1 MGEAGQPYRAEQ
13 IWIYDCDMQAHF
25 SGPGGT
31 VGPLSASFFS
41 PFFSLRSCYFLRFS
55 ISSEITS
62 ASL

>member
-31 VGPLSASFFS
+31 VGPLSASIFFH
-41 PFFSLRSCYFLRFS
+41 FSRSALAIFRD
-55 ISSEITS
+55 
-62 ASL
+62 SLFHPK